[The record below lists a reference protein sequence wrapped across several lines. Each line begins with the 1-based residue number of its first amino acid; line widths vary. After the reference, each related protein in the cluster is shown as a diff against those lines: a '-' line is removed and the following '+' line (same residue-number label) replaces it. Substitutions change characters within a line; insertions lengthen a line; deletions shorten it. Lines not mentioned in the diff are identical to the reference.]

1 VPGPGYQNRPSPSPS
16 PSASSSASPRFAA
29 ARRISRAAYGSAPAW
44 VVAVAFACALE
55 ATWHP
60 RVEPRYWPWHSSL
73 GSLSDLGPDAQVV
86 TVLLLAA
93 PVGLCLRLPLH
104 VLGVLT
110 VEYVAGSV
118 FGLRPTAMPLGLAA
132 LVFVIGA
139 TRSRTVGLVASV
151 AALLG
156 CAVQDWVADGDP
168 LAAGKSG
175 NVLLLFVIAFIGGVL
190 VRERREHGRALR
202 EQVAARAVTAER
214 LRIARELHDM
224 VAHSVGIVAIQSGAA
239 RRVIDTQPE
248 RAKEALGVI
257 ESTSRETLA
266 GLRHMLGALRRAEAD
281 REEAAPMPG
290 LADLDRLAAHAA
302 GAGVR
307 VELRRCGEVRPLPP
321 EVELSAYRI
330 VQESVTN
337 VVRHSGAR
345 DCRVD
350 VEYGRAELI
359 IEIVDD
365 GRGGVE
371 VEPPGLAAAPCASGT
386 RTATAT
392 ATAGTGAARAGAA
405 DPAAG
410 RASPDHLGY
419 GLVGMR
425 ERVSLL
431 HGRFDAG
438 PRPDGGFR
446 VAAWLPA

>member
-1 VPGPGYQNRPSPSPS
+1 MPGPGYPHRPSPSF
-16 PSASSSASPRFAA
+16 AAAPRFAA
-29 ARRISRAAYGSAPAW
+29 VRRISRAVYGSAPAC
-44 VVAVAFACALE
+44 ALALAFACALA

-73 GSLSDLGPDAQVV
+73 GSLSALGPDARVL

-93 PVGLCLRLPLH
+93 PMVLCLRLPLH
-104 VLGVLT
+104 VLGTLT

-132 LVFVIGA
+132 LVFVVGA
-139 TRSRTVGLVASV
+139 TRSRAVGLAASV
-151 AALLG
+151 AALFG
-156 CAVQDWVADGDP
+156 CAVQDWVANGNP
-168 LAAGKSG
+168 LAADKSG

-224 VAHSVGIVAIQSGAA
+224 VAHSIGIVAIQAGAA

-248 RAKEALGVI
+248 RAREALGVI

-281 REEAAPMPG
+281 REDAAPMPG

-307 VELRRCGEVRPLPP
+307 VELRRRGEVRPLPP

-345 DCRVD
+345 DCRVE
-350 VEYGRAELI
+350 VGYGRAELYL
-359 IEIVDD
+359 EIVDG
-365 GRGGVE
+365 GR
-371 VEPPGLAAAPCASGT
+371 
-386 RTATAT
+386 
-392 ATAGTGAARAGAA
+392 GAA
-405 DPAAG
+405 DADLPEHHG
-410 RASPDHLGY
+410 F
-419 GLVGMR
+419 GLAGMR
-425 ERVSLL
+425 ERVGLL

-438 PRPDGGFR
+438 PRPGGGFR

>member
-1 VPGPGYQNRPSPSPS
+1 MPGPGYPNRPSPP
-16 PSASSSASPRFAA
+16 PPLSSCAAPRYAA

-44 VVAVAFACALE
+44 AAALAFAFALA
-55 ATWHP
+55 ATWHSK
-60 RVEPRYWPWHSSL
+60 VEPRYWPWHSSL
-73 GSLSDLGPDAQVV
+73 SSLSGLGPDARLL

-93 PVGLCLRLPLH
+93 PMGLCLRLPLH
-104 VLGVLT
+104 VLGLLT

-139 TRSRTVGLVASV
+139 TRSRTVGLAASA

-156 CAVQDWVADGDP
+156 CAGQDWVADGDP
-168 LAAGKSG
+168 LAADKSG
-175 NVLLLFVIAFIGGVL
+175 DVLLLFVIAFIGGVL

-224 VAHSVGIVAIQSGAA
+224 VAHSVGIVAIQAGAA
-239 RRVIDTQPE
+239 RRVIDTRPE
-248 RAKEALGVI
+248 RAKEALAVI

-281 REEAAPMPG
+281 REDAAPMPG

-307 VELRRCGEVRPLPP
+307 VELRRCGQVRPLSP

-345 DCRVD
+345 HCRVE

-359 IEIVDD
+359 IEVVDD
-365 GRGGVE
+365 GRG
-371 VEPPGLAAAPCASGT
+371 AADPVFASGI
-386 RTATAT
+386 RA
-392 ATAGTGAARAGAA
+392 ATAGAAASRAEAA
-405 DPAAG
+405 DPAEDPP
-410 RASPDHLGY
+410 SPQDHGY
-419 GLVGMR
+419 GLAGMR